1 MNIFCVNNQPTNI
14 QIVYLYV
21 KNHGLFILTMMLI
34 IMLFDFSGHIY
45 LKVIYIILFVFLPFT
60 FTRNNKRVIYKLC
73 FDDSNQNLII
83 EYFVLWKKKKKISYS
98 ELHFESIIKQNSK
111 NKNDDLMICFW
122 RKKFIVGDIV
132 YPSKTVIWDKVNIVD
147 ISQRLYL
154 TKMNHQTYKLDET
167 FTIDGIGK
175 VNSFKRVEFFN

>member
-1 MNIFCVNNQPTNI
+1 
-14 QIVYLYV
+14 
-21 KNHGLFILTMMLI
+21 
-34 IMLFDFSGHIY
+34 MLFDFSDHIY
-45 LKVIYIILFVFLPFT
+45 LKVIYIILSVFLPFT

-73 FDDSNQNLII
+73 FDDSTQNLII
-83 EYFVLWKKKKKISYS
+83 EYFVLWKKKKKIPYS

-111 NKNDDLMICFW
+111 NKNDDFMICFW

-132 YPSKTVIWDKVNIVD
+132 YPSKTVIWDKTKIDD

-154 TKMNHQTYKLDET
+154 TNMNHQTYKPEET